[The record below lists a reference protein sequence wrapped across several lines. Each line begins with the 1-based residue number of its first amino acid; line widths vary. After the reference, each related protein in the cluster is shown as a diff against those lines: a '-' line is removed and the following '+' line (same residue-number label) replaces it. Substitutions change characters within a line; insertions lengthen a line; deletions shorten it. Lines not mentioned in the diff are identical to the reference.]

1 LYRYA
6 VYPLLEYSFGDTK
19 ESRNIY
25 FVPVIIGT
33 LHKIDLGNL
42 KKTTWGLYYY
52 NNKLNYL
59 NTIAFIE
66 DNGMSKQ
73 QFNEYEDETKSMIL
87 ENLNLKILKYIIEK
101 ISKET
106 KFKVEDETNFNIR
119 IRKEITT
126 ISEEKAP
133 YVFNNFSYV
142 RDEILSGITKKNM
155 FLNGKKLK
163 KML

>member
-1 LYRYA
+1 
-6 VYPLLEYSFGDTK
+6 
-19 ESRNIY
+19 
-25 FVPVIIGT
+25 
-33 LHKIDLGNL
+33 
-42 KKTTWGLYYY
+42 
-52 NNKLNYL
+52 
-59 NTIAFIE
+59 
-66 DNGMSKQ
+66 
-73 QFNEYEDETKSMIL
+73 
-87 ENLNLKILKYIIEK
+87 
-101 ISKET
+101 
-106 KFKVEDETNFNIR
+106 VEDETNFNIR